1 MAWSRLH
8 GAFGRFNSNHTL
20 CMFAGFGN
28 TIALPQRTAVR
39 KHAAD
44 ISSLEI
50 EAMTK
55 RSRLK
60 LDSVCLSEDT
70 RPQLRTPL
78 PEGVLDDIFPDT
90 LLDDAEP
97 MCDGASPRP
106 MDNKN
111 PDFVVPVADA
121 LIDSDCTDTEIEES
135 RRQEV
140 QGSDFVVPAADT
152 LIDSDCTDAEIEEDF
167 AQARVCGCGFM

>member
-8 GAFGRFNSNHTL
+8 DAFGRSHSNHAL
-20 CMFAGFGN
+20 FMFAGFGN
-28 TIALPQRTAVR
+28 TIALPPRTAVR

-60 LDSVCLSEDT
+60 LGSACLSEDT

-78 PEGVLDDIFPDT
+78 PEPVLDDIFPDT

-106 MDNKN
+106 MDNQN
-111 PDFVVPVADA
+111 RAFVVPVADT
-121 LIDSDCTDTEIEES
+121 LIDSDCTDTEIEEDVAQT
-135 RRQEV
+135 RFCGYCVCVCVGVCVYVFLCRPLHP
-140 QGSDFVVPAADT
+140 QG
-152 LIDSDCTDAEIEEDF
+152 
-167 AQARVCGCGFM
+167 M